1 MKNYRILQ
9 IHNFYQIPGGEDVV
23 VRNEKRL
30 LEEHGHKVYTYY
42 RSNSEL
48 AKKGIVGKLFLPFT
62 AVFSLKTYREVKKLI
77 RENQIDIVHVHN
89 TLTMV
94 SPSVFYAAFRCK
106 VPVVQTLHNFRML
119 CPAGSFFRDNVI
131 CEECV
136 QHGMG
141 YAIRHKCYRN
151 SKLQSFVSAAI
162 LQIHRFVGTYRRVN
176 FICLTEFN
184 RKKLLES
191 LDTKKEIVNP
201 ERVYIKPNFT
211 FAEEIVPNEVRSDE
225 EYFLFAGRVEAL
237 KGIDIAV
244 RAFEKLPDKKLY
256 VAGNGPMMEEMQ
268 RAIREH
274 PIDPG
279 KDTVYYFIQDLFHVL
294 DENRQIASALV
305 GPHGDIG
312 FVHKLEQ
319 LLEEKSRESLAALV
333 PEKTGEMKY
342 FYSYCLNG
350 CLGFVKTWLET
361 GEKETPEYAAEM
373 AYRMVVSSVTA
384 FYDTKEGREDN

>member
-48 AKKGIVGKLFLPFT
+48 NEKGIAGKLLLPFT
-62 AVFSLKTYREVKKLI
+62 AVFSLKTYREVKRLI
-77 RENQIDIVHVHN
+77 RENNIDIVHVHN

-94 SPSVFYAAFRCK
+94 SPSVFYAAFRCR

-136 QHGMG
+136 AHGMHC
-141 YAIRHKCYRN
+141 AIRHKCYRN

-162 LQIHRFVGTYRRVN
+162 LQIHRFVGTYRKVN

-191 LDTKKEIVNP
+191 LDTRREIVKAD
-201 ERVYIKPNFT
+201 RVYIRS
-211 FAEEIVPNEVRSDE
+211 EERRVGKECLRLCRSRWSP
-225 EYFLFAGRVEAL
+225 Y
-237 KGIDIAV
+237 
-244 RAFEKLPDKKLY
+244 
-256 VAGNGPMMEEMQ
+256 
-268 RAIREH
+268 H
-274 PIDPG
+274 
-279 KDTVYYFIQDLFHVL
+279 
-294 DENRQIASALV
+294 
-305 GPHGDIG
+305 
-312 FVHKLEQ
+312 
-319 LLEEKSRESLAALV
+319 
-333 PEKTGEMKY
+333 
-342 FYSYCLNG
+342 
-350 CLGFVKTWLET
+350 
-361 GEKETPEYAAEM
+361 
-373 AYRMVVSSVTA
+373 
-384 FYDTKEGREDN
+384 

>member
-1 MKNYRILQ
+1 MNKSESKYFNTALRMSEALIA
-9 IHNFYQIPGGEDVV
+9 
-23 VRNEKRL
+23 L
-30 LEEHGHKVYTYY
+30 LEEK
-42 RSNSEL
+42 
-48 AKKGIVGKLFLPFT
+48 
-62 AVFSLKTYREVKKLI
+62 
-77 RENQIDIVHVHN
+77 D
-89 TLTMV
+89 
-94 SPSVFYAAFRCK
+94 
-106 VPVVQTLHNFRML
+106 
-119 CPAGSFFRDNVI
+119 
-131 CEECV
+131 
-136 QHGMG
+136 
-141 YAIRHKCYRN
+141 
-151 SKLQSFVSAAI
+151 
-162 LQIHRFVGTYRRVN
+162 
-176 FICLTEFN
+176 
-184 RKKLLES
+184 LEYI
-191 LDTKKEIVNP
+191 TVKEICHQAGVN
-201 ERVYIKPNFT
+201 RST
-211 FAEEIVPNEVRSDE
+211 FYLHYSDIPGLLAEVENE
-225 EYFLFAGRVEAL
+225 
-237 KGIDIAV
+237 
-244 RAFEKLPDKKLY
+244 
-256 VAGNGPMMEEMQ
+256 MMEEMQ

>member
-1 MKNYRILQ
+1 LTRSESKYFVTATKMDEAFL
-9 IHNFYQIPGGEDVV
+9 
-23 VRNEKRL
+23 RL
-30 LEEHGHKVYTYY
+30 LE
-42 RSNSEL
+42 
-48 AKKGIVGKLFLPFT
+48 KKDISYIT
-62 AVFSLKTYREVKKLI
+62 VK
-77 RENQIDIVHVHN
+77 E
-89 TLTMV
+89 
-94 SPSVFYAAFRCK
+94 
-106 VPVVQTLHNFRML
+106 
-119 CPAGSFFRDNVI
+119 I
-131 CEECV
+131 CETA
-136 QHGMG
+136 G
-141 YAIRHKCYRN
+141 
-151 SKLQSFVSAAI
+151 
-162 LQIHRFVGTYRRVN
+162 VN
-176 FICLTEFN
+176 RSTFYLHYSDIPG
-184 RKKLLES
+184 LL
-191 LDTKKEIVNP
+191 
-201 ERVYIKPNFT
+201 
-211 FAEEIVPNEVRSDE
+211 AEVENE
-225 EYFLFAGRVEAL
+225 
-237 KGIDIAV
+237 
-244 RAFEKLPDKKLY
+244 
-256 VAGNGPMMEEMQ
+256 MMEEMQ

-333 PEKTGEMKY
+333 PEKSGEMKY